1 MQPTKEQ
8 IEKWH
13 NDPKNWKWGS
23 IYYNPEDPRAW
34 VDKRIKW
41 MGWTINFANK
51 KGQLIFILMTLA
63 IIIMMLFL
71 PNSAQKI

>member
-8 IEKWH
+8 IEQWH

-23 IYYNPEDPRAW
+23 IYYNPEDPRSW

-41 MGWTINFANK
+41 MGWTVNFGNK
-51 KGQLIFILMTLA
+51 KGVFSFIVLIIVLS
-63 IIIMMLFL
+63 IWIWFL
-71 PNSAQKI
+71 TNYIK

>member
-23 IYYNPEDPRAW
+23 IYYNPEDPRGW
-34 VDKRIKW
+34 VNKRIEW
-41 MGWTINFANK
+41 MGWTVNFANK
-51 KGQLIFILMTLA
+51 KGIGIFAALTIIIILM
-63 IIIMMLFL
+63 MVFL
-71 PNSAQKI
+71 PKKN